1 MFSEVQLNRV
11 IPMYACPCIRIS
23 LRVSICVLIC
33 VYVCFL
39 APSGALG
46 GKAVWFCA
54 RIVFSL
60 PLTALSRPRH

>member
-1 MFSEVQLNRV
+1 MFSELRLASVMPV
-11 IPMYACPCIRIS
+11 CACPCIRVRTRLCRS
-23 LRVSICVLIC
+23 

-54 RIVFSL
+54 RTVFSL

>member
-1 MFSEVQLNRV
+1 MFSEVQLTSV
-11 IPMYACPCIRIS
+11 MPVCACPCIGVHTRLYPS
-23 LRVSICVLIC
+23 
-33 VYVCFL
+33 VYVCIL

-54 RIVFSL
+54 RTVFSL